1 MSTANIKVT
10 FLCPI
15 EKVWDTVTDLSN
27 YKWRSDIDRIKIID
41 NSRFIEYSKEGIPTI
56 FKITKKKRY
65 HLWEFKVENENIKGT
80 WIGKFYPQGEKT
92 TLDFTESVTAKKF
105 YMKPFVGKYLQKQ
118 QRQYFVDLKKE
129 LKCEEAS
136 KVQIF

>member
-10 FLCPI
+10 FLCAS

-80 WIGKFYPQGEKT
+80 WTGKFYPQGEKT

-105 YMKPFVGKYLQKQ
+105 HSLGNIF
-118 QRQYFVDLKKE
+118 RNNN
-129 LKCEEAS
+129 AS
-136 KVQIF
+136 ILWI

>member
-80 WIGKFYPQGEKT
+80 WKVLSARRENNTGLYGKCDSQEILYETIRWEISSETTTPVFCGSEKR
-92 TLDFTESVTAKKF
+92 TE
-105 YMKPFVGKYLQKQ
+105 MRRGK
-118 QRQYFVDLKKE
+118 
-129 LKCEEAS
+129 
-136 KVQIF
+136 